1 MAAEINKETTKDYL
15 QVEFEN
21 NHPLLQLADFDNDT
35 EAYRQYLLK
44 ECESLR
50 KQEYIYAC
58 ERVCLEYYDTGMDNS
73 GDKKG
78 KDNQTFSKE
87 QLVSQNY
94 YTEIQ
99 KENEDSKKRSLTLPD
114 KKCEPATKC
123 APNTAK
129 ECGATG
135 LSCCAVTASSRE
147 IGILNAL
154 GIPSTELKPQAGAS
168 FNYQSLP
175 PQYRYVP
182 KSTQNVLNKNRGT
195 KNDPFYAYGIKDGKE
210 NASVFI
216 KSGELN
222 VGDQIAVPSF
232 GPIDK
237 DGKRIGTNSHSMTI
251 ASIERDADGKPI
263 GFTVQGNNRSSLKY
277 YPITEGKETGPLIN
291 NIGQFSKYIDD
302 KLAMENAARENMSLQ
317 ELEQE
322 RDALINRNFDE
333 IRMTNEVLPEAYQ
346 HACKSTNKNTINY
359 CENLQNRFNKLKQNY
374 IQQYQS
380 VNEENTCKLLQSQL
394 LNRVNAQPA
403 PEIEINVQEEK
414 KKNFFQRTFDNTK
427 NLLKDQF
434 EKGKQK
440 ATDFIAR
447 IKGKKKETEITT
459 PQTEAEV
466 TQVMQSQIE
475 QRVEQVMPSEG
486 TIQVTPAQNGQEELT
501 ATNEIETDLIQAATT
516 IALST
521 LETAANEQQ
530 PVQNEQAPAQ
540 SEANIVNMNDLNEGV
555 ESFSYDPDKQSSAP
569 ALAQETPAKETVTI
583 NTAEANSIDVNN
595 LSGRQQHDMKMLFL
609 RDPAEANKIL
619 GNKSWMNSK
628 KLQEAWDKGE
638 ISDEQKQALVEFA
651 GKRFD
656 EKGNFADVDGYKAA
670 AEMESDAK
678 GYSRRTISID
688 NGKQPQPE
696 EKVSTADLIALQ
708 MRNMRGGRA

>member
-50 KQEYIYAC
+50 KQEYIYAS
-58 ERVCLEYYDTGMDNS
+58 ERVCLEYYDTGMDNN
-73 GDKKG
+73 GNKKG

-87 QLVSQNY
+87 RLVSQNY

-99 KENEDSKKRSLTLPD
+99 KENEDSKKRSLILPD

-123 APNTAK
+123 APDTAK
-129 ECGATG
+129 KCGAVG
-135 LSCCAVTASSRE
+135 LACCAVTASSRE

-154 GIPSTELKPQAGAS
+154 DIPSTDLNPQAGAS

-175 PQYRYVP
+175 EEYQYVP
-182 KSTQNVLNKNRGT
+182 SYMKGNLS
-195 KNDPFYAYGIKDGKE
+195 KE
-210 NASVFI
+210 NCKIEGKPKHQASYFI
-216 KSGELN
+216 KNGNLN
-222 VGDQIAVPSF
+222 AGDQIAIPSKHAAS
-232 GPIDK
+232 G
-237 DGKRIGTNSHSMTI
+237 SHSMTI

-263 GFTVQGNNRSSLKY
+263 GFTVQGNNRSSLEY
-277 YPITEGKETGPLIN
+277 YPITEGKETGPYIN
-291 NIGQFSKYIDD
+291 NIGQFGKYIDD
-302 KLAMENAARENMSLQ
+302 KLAMENTARENMSLQ

-346 HACKSTNKNTINY
+346 HARKSKNKNTINY
-359 CENLQNRFNKLKQNY
+359 CENLQNRFNKLEQNY

-475 QRVEQVMPSEG
+475 QRVEQVTPSEG

-501 ATNEIETDLIQAATT
+501 ATNEIETGLIRAATT

-540 SEANIVNMNDLNEGV
+540 PEANIVNMNDLNEGV
-555 ESFSYDPDKQSSAP
+555 ESFSYTPDQQPAAP

-678 GYSRRTISID
+678 GYSRRTVPTD
-688 NGKQPQPE
+688 KGKQPQPE